1 MTQDFVRGSRLWLA
15 FLLVLAAF
23 FAGAFMFARAQNIW
37 IDETTQ
43 LSGMTLA
50 PGALLAWLGG
60 TYDPAFGVPADRMP
74 PLSYA
79 IDMIGYRLWGAHE
92 LAFRLYHAAITA
104 AGILLLMAALA
115 RRFSLRAAIIAG
127 LLLALS
133 PKLIMT
139 AVEIRAY
146 PILLAISCAQVALL
160 ITGDIASKPR
170 RLALFFLL
178 GLLSGYTHF
187 FGLIATSAY
196 AAAAFIDARTMKA
209 AARIVAVYA
218 LLLLC
223 WTGLYPFVTGASAI
237 SSTAPEHVVGFSDLA
252 SFLAQTLASNAIMVD
267 PIVAGL
273 YLASSGALVVAGIMW
288 IATRLPS
295 GSLAVRH
302 DPAVG
307 LMVALAAGITV
318 TIAASLL
325 VASFDALASRYSLW
339 MLPAL
344 MAVIAISA
352 DRAIS
357 ADWRAMRIGGLFAF
371 AILALST
378 VTAQA
383 LFLNRAEWFIHG
395 PSRTLETMLAQAEGP
410 TAVVHVGPG
419 WPWGYF
425 PLYRNHR
432 DALPQWLL
440 TDDGRAVIAI
450 TQGGDASG
458 EKQPLTILDDRR
470 SLIVSRVDLK
480 SYQDLGLLAA
490 GNAQALLPP
499 GDLAASL
506 TDRGWQRQ
514 HQVHKPGNF
523 TFTGALYEHH
533 PSPLPPT
540 LKSSAPR
547 IKDKP
552 E

>member
-1 MTQDFVRGSRLWLA
+1 MTQGFVRGRRLWVACLA
-15 FLLVLAAF
+15 VLAIF
-23 FAGAFMFARAQNIW
+23 IVGVLVFARAQNIW

-43 LSGMTLA
+43 LSGSTL
-50 PGALLAWLGG
+50 GVSDLLAWLSG
-60 TYDPAFGVPADRMP
+60 TYNPAFGVPADRMP
-74 PLSYA
+74 PFSYF
-79 IDMIGYRLWGAHE
+79 IDMIGWRLWGDNE

-115 RRFSLRAAIIAG
+115 RRISLRAAIIAG
-127 LLLALS
+127 LLLAIS
-133 PKLIMT
+133 PKLIMM

-146 PILLAISCAQVALL
+146 PILIAISCAQVALL
-160 ITGDIASKPR
+160 IVGNVSGKPW
-170 RLALFFLL
+170 RLALFLLL

-187 FGLIATSAY
+187 FGLVATSAY
-196 AAAAFIDARTMKA
+196 TAAAFIDARTVRA
-209 AARIVAVYA
+209 AASLVAGYA

-223 WTGLYPFVTGASAI
+223 WTGLYPFISGASAI
-237 SSTAPEHVVGFSDLA
+237 SSTAPEHVIGFSDLA

-267 PIVAGL
+267 PLLAIL
-273 YLASSGALVVAGIMW
+273 YLGSAGALILAGMIW
-288 IATRLPS
+288 ISRRLPS
-295 GSLAVRH
+295 EGMTVRH
-302 DPAVG
+302 DPALG
-307 LMVALAAGITV
+307 LLVALLAGLSV

-325 VASFDALASRYSLW
+325 VTNFDALGSRYSVW
-339 MLPAL
+339 MLPAVV
-344 MAVIAISA
+344 AIIAISA
-352 DRAIS
+352 DRAIGVR
-357 ADWRAMRIGGLFAF
+357 WPAMRIASVLAI
-371 AILALST
+371 AILALSA
-378 VTAQA
+378 VTAQL

-440 TDDGRAVIAI
+440 TDDGRSVIAI
-450 TQGGDASG
+450 TQGGDVSG

-540 LKSSAPR
+540 MKPSAPR